1 MGKSKG
7 KIVMAGKPGT
17 ISYKNDAGQKLT
29 IEFDQ
34 PFYAELG
41 IVVDARVS
49 FNIVNVGGKDK
60 AVCVNNVNKG
70 VINEIDASGNS
81 GSILDSNSGEKY
93 PFMQDYLAESQIVVG
108 SAVQYVLVNSNNTL
122 YAACI
127 EL

>member
-1 MGKSKG
+1 MGKTRG
-7 KIVMAGKPGT
+7 KVMTAGSPGS
-17 ISYKNDAGQKLT
+17 ISYKNVAGQKLT
-29 IEFDQ
+29 IEYNQ
-34 PFYAELG
+34 PFSTELG
-41 IVVDARVS
+41 LVVDARVS

-81 GSILDSNSGEKY
+81 GTILDSNSGVKY

-108 SAVQYVLVNSNNTL
+108 SAVQYVLVNSNSTL